1 MATPTEKNGYDKAAM
16 ARTDERSN
24 SEPDVANQHQIIE
37 LDNFKVLGLSPEDA
51 DFYLDFSSSRRKK
64 LLRKIDVRLI
74 PMLATL
80 YLISHIDRAN
90 IGVSPCCYRGS
101 QRKFWSLSKQ
111 TPQKYEYKST
121 TQIVHIT
128 TLPV

>member
-1 MATPTEKNGYDKAAM
+1 MATPTEKNSYDKAM
-16 ARTDERSN
+16 MTHTDERFN

-51 DFYLDFSSSRRKK
+51 DFYIAFSSSRRKK

-90 IGVSPCCYRGS
+90 IGVSLCYYEGS
-101 QRKFWSLSKQ
+101 
-111 TPQKYEYKST
+111 
-121 TQIVHIT
+121 
-128 TLPV
+128 

>member
-16 ARTDERSN
+16 ARTDERFN
-24 SEPDVANQHQIIE
+24 SEPDVASQHQIIE

-51 DFYLDFSSSRRKK
+51 DFYVAFSSSRRKK
-64 LLRKIDVRLI
+64 LLRKIDIRLI

-90 IGVSPCCYRGS
+90 IGVSLCCYEDS
-101 QRKFWSLSKQ
+101 
-111 TPQKYEYKST
+111 
-121 TQIVHIT
+121 
-128 TLPV
+128 

>member
-1 MATPTEKNGYDKAAM
+1 MATSAEKNSYDKAAM
-16 ARTDERSN
+16 ARTDERFN

-51 DFYLDFSSSRRKK
+51 DFYVAFSSSRRKK

-90 IGVSPCCYRGS
+90 IGVSLCCYRGS
-101 QRKFWSLSKQ
+101 SRKLFSLSRHH
-111 TPQKYEYKST
+111 TSMSTAGRYKSS
-121 TQIVHIT
+121 IS
-128 TLPV
+128 

>member
-16 ARTDERSN
+16 ARADERSN

-37 LDNFKVLGLSPEDA
+37 LDSFKVLGLSSEDA
-51 DFYLDFSSSRRKK
+51 DFYTAFSPSRRKK

-90 IGVSPCCYRGS
+90 IGVSPRCYKGS
-101 QRKFWSLSKQ
+101 QKNFPFKTSHN
-111 TPQKYEYKST
+111 YEYNRT
-121 TQIVHIT
+121 IQIVYMIM
-128 TLPV
+128 LSV

>member
-1 MATPTEKNGYDKAAM
+1 MATPAEKNGYDKAKM

-24 SEPDVANQHQIIE
+24 SEPEVANQHQIIE

-51 DFYLDFSSSRRKK
+51 DFYTAFSPSRRKK

-90 IGVSPCCYRGS
+90 IGVSPRCYKAS
-101 QRKFWSLSKQ
+101 QKNFPFKTSHN
-111 TPQKYEYKST
+111 YEY
-121 TQIVHIT
+121 I
-128 TLPV
+128 

>member
-1 MATPTEKNGYDKAAM
+1 MATPTEKNSYDKAAM
-16 ARTDERSN
+16 ARTDERFN

-51 DFYLDFSSSRRKK
+51 DFYIAFSSSRRKK

-90 IGVSPCCYRGS
+90 IGVSPCRYKGT
-101 QRKFWSLSKQ
+101 QREFFSLSKHH
-111 TPQKYEYKST
+111 TNMST
-121 TQIVHIT
+121 TKRPKSS
-128 TLPV
+128 L

>member
-1 MATPTEKNGYDKAAM
+1 MTTSTEKNSYDKAAM

-24 SEPDVANQHQIIE
+24 FEPDVANQHQIIE

-90 IGVSPCCYRGS
+90 IGVSPCCYEGS
-101 QRKFWSLSKQ
+101 
-111 TPQKYEYKST
+111 
-121 TQIVHIT
+121 
-128 TLPV
+128 